1 MSICAKALA
10 YPQYSNSFTR
20 TPEEDKMKVATT
32 NKMISILLADD
43 DRDDCFF
50 FKNTLSKLS
59 IATRFT
65 VVQDG
70 EILMKYL
77 YENSDNLPHVLFLD
91 LNMPRKNGVECLR
104 EIKRNKKLRELPVI
118 IYSTSLHNVI
128 ADELYK
134 NGAHYYARKSG
145 LTELH
150 NVLLRVLTMIDE
162 NKFAR
167 PERAD
172 FILSLEA

>member
-1 MSICAKALA
+1 MKA
-10 YPQYSNSFTR
+10 
-20 TPEEDKMKVATT
+20 ATIKKT
-32 NKMISILLADD
+32 ISILLADD

-50 FKNTLSKLS
+50 FKNTLSKLP
-59 IATRFT
+59 IETQFT
-65 VVQDG
+65 IMQDG
-70 EILMKYL
+70 ELLMKYL
-77 YENSDNLPHVLFLD
+77 SEHSDNLPDVLFLD
-91 LNMPRKNGVECLR
+91 LNMPRKNGAECLR
-104 EIKRNKKLRELPVI
+104 EIKFNKKFRQLPVI

-150 NVLLRVLTMIDE
+150 NVLLRVLTMIE
-162 NKFAR
+162 EKKFTR
-167 PERAD
+167 PERVD